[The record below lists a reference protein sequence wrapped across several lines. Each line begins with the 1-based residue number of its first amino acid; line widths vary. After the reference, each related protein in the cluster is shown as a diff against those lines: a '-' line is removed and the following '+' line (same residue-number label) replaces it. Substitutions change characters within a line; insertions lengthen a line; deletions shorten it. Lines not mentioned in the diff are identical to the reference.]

1 MSSKPTENFEKGLA
15 LRRQLAGDKVVD
27 DAFRDPDDF
36 GHPME
41 VLVTEVAWGATWSRP
56 GLDRRSRSIL
66 NIGLLAVLNRPDALG
81 GHIGIALKNGVTKTE
96 IQEVLLQVAAY
107 AGMPA
112 GLASFKVAKQV
123 FANAKA

>member
-1 MSSKPTENFEKGLA
+1 MSNERTENFEKGLT
-15 LRRQLAGDKVVD
+15 LRRQLSGDKVVD
-27 DAFRDPDDF
+27 EAFRDPEDF
-36 GHPME
+36 AYPME
-41 VLVTEVAWGATWSRP
+41 VMVTEVAWGAAWGRP

-66 NIGLLAVLNRPDALG
+66 NLGILAALNRPEQLA

-112 GLASFKVAKQV
+112 GMVSFKIAKEV
-123 FANAKA
+123 FAKLEA